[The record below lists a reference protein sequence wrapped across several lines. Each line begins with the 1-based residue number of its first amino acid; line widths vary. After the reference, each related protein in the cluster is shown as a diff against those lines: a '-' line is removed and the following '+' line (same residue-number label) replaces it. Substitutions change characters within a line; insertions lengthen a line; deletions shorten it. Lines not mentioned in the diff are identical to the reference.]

1 MEDEEIS
8 RLGHEASEEPKGSRR
23 EDESND
29 RPGRVKAKIRGV
41 GKRMRSLRRQG
52 RQRMDTWGLEVGDD
66 ARPHVLDV
74 HARKALAWT
83 LLVLAAILFEFLTSG
98 ASALLWVAETRS
110 PSPRHSRSG

>member
-1 MEDEEIS
+1 MKDKKIK
-8 RLGHEASEEPKGSRR
+8 RLDNEVSEGPRDLR
-23 EDESND
+23 EN
-29 RPGRVKAKIRGV
+29 KAKKWLPEINMEV
-41 GKRMRSLRRQG
+41 SDVAERMAGLWSQWRR
-52 RQRMDTWGLEVGDD
+52 RMDTWGLKVDDD